1 MEREMGD
8 TPARLMG
15 DAARLMGQAARL
27 MGEAAKRRMGGTAT
41 RFMRPASLNRE
52 LAALGEDDLGKRDLW
67 LFAPLLVVAAAL
79 PLAIVAILSA
89 SVYFASHS
97 AGRYDGA
104 SFASRFENV
113 YTR

>member
-1 MEREMGD
+1 MGD

-15 DAARLMGQAARL
+15 DAARLMGEAARL
-27 MGEAAKRRMGGTAT
+27 MGNSAKRRMGGTAARLMGNT
-41 RFMRPASLNRE
+41 PARVTQE

-67 LFAPLLVVAAAL
+67 LFAPLAVVAAAL
-79 PLAIVAILSA
+79 PIAIVAILSA
-89 SVYFASHS
+89 SLYFATHS
-97 AGRYDGA
+97 ADRYGGH